1 MRLIGLTGGI
11 ASGKSTV
18 ARRLAEHGAHVIDA
32 DQLARDVVEPGM
44 PALAAIA
51 VAFGAQVLT
60 TSGELDRARLGQLA
74 FADEASRLRLENIIH
89 PAIHEEFTRRVEA
102 ITLTNPDATIVYDV
116 PLLVETKRDFPWDF
130 VITTRAGREVQLAR
144 MLNERGYDLATAEA
158 RLAAQATDEQ
168 RAERADAVI
177 DTSGPLAATMST
189 VDALWV
195 DLLSK

>member
-60 TSGELDRARLGQLA
+60 ESGELDRARLGQLA
-74 FADEASRLRLENIIH
+74 FADEASRLRLEDIIH
-89 PAIHEEFTRRVEA
+89 PAIHEEFNRRVEA
-102 ITLTNPDATIVYDV
+102 ITLTNPDAIIVYDV
-116 PLLVETKRDFPWDF
+116 PLLVETKRDFPWDY

-177 DTSGPLAATMST
+177 DTSGSLAETMSA